1 MVSPAV
7 TLRAFAYYLFVLS
20 AALMLAPNA
29 LLGFFGIP
37 ATTDVWIRVVG
48 MLVGFLAFYYYY
60 LRASHARLDAFYAW
74 TVPARMS
81 VLLFFGAFVGLGL
94 APRALLLFGVV
105 DALAALWTWLALRR
119 SPRPA

>member
-1 MVSPAV
+1 MVTPAV
-7 TLRAFAYYLFVLS
+7 TLRVFAYYLFALS
-20 AALMLAPNA
+20 AALIFAPNT

-48 MLVGFLAFYYYY
+48 MLVVRTAFYYV
-60 LRASHARLDAFYAW
+60 RASHASLDAFYAW

-94 APRALLLFGVV
+94 APRALLLFGAV

-119 SPRPA
+119 SHRPA

>member
-20 AALMLAPNA
+20 TALMLAPNA

-48 MLVGFLAFYYYY
+48 MLVGFLAFYY

-119 SPRPA
+119 SRRPA

>member
-1 MVSPAV
+1 MMTPAV
-7 TLRAFAYYLFVLS
+7 TLRVFAYYLFALS
-20 AALMLAPNA
+20 AALILAPNT

-48 MLVGFLAFYYYY
+48 MLVGCLAFYYV
-60 LRASHARLDAFYAW
+60 RASHARLDAFYAW
-74 TVPARMS
+74 TVPARIS
-81 VLLFFGAFVGLGL
+81 VLLFFGVFVGLGL
-94 APRALLLFGVV
+94 APRALLLFGAV

>member
-1 MVSPAV
+1 MVTPAV
-7 TLRAFAYYLFVLS
+7 TLRVFAYYLFALS
-20 AALMLAPNA
+20 AALIFAPNT

-48 MLVGFLAFYYYY
+48 VLVGCLAFSYV
-60 LRASHARLDAFYAW
+60 RASHARLDAFYAW

-105 DALAALWTWLALRR
+105 DALAAFWTWLALKR

>member
-1 MVSPAV
+1 MVTPAV
-7 TLRAFAYYLFVLS
+7 TLRVFAYYLFALS
-20 AALMLAPNA
+20 AALMCAPNT

-48 MLVGFLAFYYYY
+48 MLVGCLAFYYV
-60 LRASHARLDAFYAW
+60 RASHARLDAFYAW
-74 TVPARMS
+74 TVP
-81 VLLFFGAFVGLGL
+81 
-94 APRALLLFGVV
+94 RALLLFGAV